1 MRRNGH
7 KGIASV
13 GEAPPTLHPA
23 LQDLPET
30 SAIRHRGQGSPAQ
43 VAAKIAGIIEE
54 RKPRFQYNLSTDAKL
69 ISSVVTRLLP
79 FRVRA
84 AMNRRMYRLG
94 NPMAW
99 SEPTAAS
106 ETMAPG

>member
-1 MRRNGH
+1 MLL
-7 KGIASV
+7 
-13 GEAPPTLHPA
+13 T
-23 LQDLPET
+23 
-30 SAIRHRGQGSPAQ
+30 PAQ
-43 VAAKIAGIIEE
+43 VAAKIAGIIET

-69 ISSVVTRLLP
+69 ISGVVTRLLP

-94 NPMAW
+94 NPKAW